1 MNFTGSRARQVE
13 ELTAEVRRAHEREA
27 MYLRRIR
34 MLEAELQRARGEPP
48 RRSDGAGCDS
58 ADRSAP
64 DANADPPPPR
74 TATSLKAVARL
85 LPDLP
90 APELT
95 PAPTDASADGA
106 DADEITD
113 EIDEIEREIQAQRAM
128 SVVPRAQSEPT
139 RAPIFMAL
147 PASANAARPG
157 GQP

>member
-1 MNFTGSRARQVE
+1 
-13 ELTAEVRRAHEREA
+13 
-27 MYLRRIR
+27 

-48 RRSDGAGCDS
+48 RRSDGAGCAS

-106 DADEITD
+106 DADERTD

-128 SVVPRAQSEPT
+128 SVPRAPSEPT

-157 GQP
+157 GHPG

>member
-34 MLEAELQRARGEPP
+34 MLEAELQRARAEPP
-48 RRSDGAGCDS
+48 RRCDGAGCAS
-58 ADRSAP
+58 TELPAP
-64 DANADPPPPR
+64 DAIADPPPPR

-95 PAPTDASADGA
+95 PA
-106 DADEITD
+106 DADETTD

-128 SVVPRAQSEPT
+128 SVPRAPSEPT

-147 PASANAARPG
+147 PASANAARPANRDDAQCQG
-157 GQP
+157 M